1 MNKKGFTLIEL
12 LAVIVILALIAI
24 IAFPNVTKLIKGAKK
39 DTNTVQFSVIKD
51 TLKSYIAEHAAELND
66 GDEVCISDLKADGLL
81 ENKKI
86 INPENKREY
95 KGCFT
100 LTWDDAHKQFTYE
113 YVEN

>member
-1 MNKKGFTLIEL
+1 MNKKGFTLVEL

-39 DTNTVQFSVIKD
+39 DTNTVQFSVIKE
-51 TLKSYIAEHAAELND
+51 TLKDYIAEHAATLND
-66 GDEVCISDLKADGLL
+66 GDQVCISDLKADGLL

-86 INPENKREY
+86 TNPETKAEY

-100 LTWDDAHKQFTYE
+100 LTWDTNYNQFTYE
-113 YVEN
+113 YAEN

>member
-24 IAFPNVTKLIKGAKK
+24 IAFPNVTKLIKGAKE

-51 TLKSYIAEHAAELND
+51 TLKSYIAEHAATLAD
-66 GDEVCISDLKADGLL
+66 GDEVCISDLKEDGLL

-86 INPENKREY
+86 INPDTKEEY

-100 LTWDDAHKQFTYE
+100 LTWNDSYNQFEYE
-113 YVEN
+113 YTEA

>member
-1 MNKKGFTLIEL
+1 MNKKGFTLVEL

-39 DTNTVQFSVIKD
+39 DTNTVQFSVIEES
-51 TLKSYIAEHAAELND
+51 LKNYIAEHAATLND
-66 GDEVCISDLKADGLL
+66 GDHVCISDLKADGLI

-86 INPENKREY
+86 INPENREEY

-100 LTWDDAHKQFTYE
+100 LTWDNSHNQFIYE
-113 YVEN
+113 YTEN